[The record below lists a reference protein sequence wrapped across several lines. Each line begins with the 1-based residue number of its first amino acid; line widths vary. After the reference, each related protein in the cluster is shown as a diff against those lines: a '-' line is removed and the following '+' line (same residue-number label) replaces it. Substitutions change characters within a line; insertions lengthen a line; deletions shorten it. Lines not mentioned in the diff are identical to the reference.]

1 MFTLSSAM
9 KFKYI
14 PNYKDMRGGY
24 DKLHGVVCTLAGK
37 MEDRIINMK
46 ITQAILDD
54 LTAKAKASPR
64 LRMNLDLRNSAEDQS
79 QRMLNA
85 IEPGSPLP
93 IHRHRH
99 TSETVVCLRG
109 RLVWEFYDELERI
122 CTETIEL
129 SPNGRA
135 VALNIPAGQWHTV
148 RALES
153 GSVILE
159 MKEGRMNH
167 CKMWI
172 YCHFKFVSIVC
183 GMVVM
188 GTQAM

>member
-1 MFTLSSAM
+1 
-9 KFKYI
+9 
-14 PNYKDMRGGY
+14 
-24 DKLHGVVCTLAGK
+24 
-37 MEDRIINMK
+37 MK
-46 ITQAILDD
+46 ITQALLDK
-54 LTAKAKASPR
+54 LTEEAKASPR
-64 LRMNLDLRNSAEDQS
+64 LRMNLDLRNSDEDQS

-129 SPNGRA
+129 SPNGQVA
-135 VALNIPAGQWHTV
+135 ALNIPAGQWHTV

-159 MKEGRMNH
+159 MKEGAYEPLQDVD
-167 CKMWI
+167 I
-172 YCHFKFVSIVC
+172 LTI
-183 GMVVM
+183 
-188 GTQAM
+188 